1 MAHENKDLFITIPYL
16 FGAKEGCTELAIRNI
31 RAIHNT
37 YGYSIFAINCP
48 PTAYRAYGFP
58 SLADYEDYARAF
70 LTVKEA
76 LEPEGILLGWWWGT
90 TLKTGHDDRYPPMVR
105 ADGSTTPMASDPF
118 DDDYREAVAKRV
130 ARFAAI
136 AHPAFIFTE
145 DDYSVFA
152 ATGGGCFCEKHL
164 AEFSRRTGHRYTRDE
179 LNAALKG
186 TTPEAYALTRQW
198 MELNRDTL
206 VLLAEAIRTE
216 LDKETPE
223 IPMGLMQ
230 TGHADREGAMTEAVC
245 RALAG
250 ANHRPF
256 CRCFGVDYGGM
267 RNDEISAHAFHALY
281 DREHL
286 PEDFVF
292 IHESDP
298 FPQSRF
304 FTAGKQMLSLMSL
317 VYSYGYDGS
326 TYNITKL
333 SSESTVGEDTYGTVN
348 REALPRLSALHKAI
362 ADCRLAGV
370 HLPYDRFY
378 NSTKNLLPTENPLW
392 HQFVS
397 FTGIPYTTRESS
409 VYMMDERDA
418 KFRTDEELKEIL
430 VGGVIMDGE
439 TARLLSERG
448 FGEDLGI
455 RVGGAVTDEGMF
467 RFDLGGT
474 EQLTEAAALLSEDR
488 VMTTAHMWAPR
499 GNGVQYRL
507 EPTDSACEVL
517 TETVDYLGNKHG
529 AAMTRYI
536 NTRGGRIVVMG
547 QTLAG
552 NYSQSLFNYVRAELI
567 KNLIAW
573 CGGDLLTTDH
583 TAKVDLTVNVPT
595 GEADF
600 NGIATLI
607 NFGED
612 GYDSILFRLPQGWE
626 TGTVERLDEN
636 GVWQPVKAEL
646 KPGRAEVF
654 TPLAP
659 LTPTFLRFR
668 K

>member
-16 FGAKEGCTELAIRNI
+16 FRKKTGNVEDAIAALRDMHK
-31 RAIHNT
+31 R
-37 YGYSIFAINCP
+37 YGYTIFILACP
-48 PTAYRAYGFP
+48 STGNRAYGFP
-58 SLADYEDYARAF
+58 SLADYEAYAREF
-70 LTVKEA
+70 LAVKEA
-76 LEPEGILLGWWWGT
+76 VEPEGIRLGWWWAT
-90 TLKTGHDDRYPPMVR
+90 NLKTGRDDRYPPMIR
-105 ADGSTTPMASDPF
+105 SDGSETPVSSDPF
-118 DDDYREAVAKRV
+118 DDGYRDAVAKRV

-145 DDYSVFA
+145 DDYSIFA

-164 AEFSRRTGHRYTRDE
+164 AEFSRRMGHTYTRDE

-186 TTPEAYALTRQW
+186 TSPEAYEITRKW

-206 VLLAEAIRTE
+206 VLLAEAIRAE

-250 ANHRPF
+250 PRHRPF
-256 CRCFGVDYGGM
+256 CRHFGVDYGGM
-267 RNDEISAHAFHALY
+267 RNDEISAHVFHALY

-317 VYSYGYDGS
+317 VYSYGFDGS
-326 TYNITKL
+326 TYNITTL
-333 SSESTVGEDTYGTVN
+333 SSDSVIGEDTYGSVN
-348 REALPRLSALHKAI
+348 SAALPRLSALHKSI

-378 NSTKNLLPTENPLW
+378 NSTKNLLKTENPLW

-397 FTGIPYTTRESS
+397 FTGIPYTTRDAA

-418 KFRTDEELKEIL
+418 KFRTDEELKKIL
-430 VGGVIMDGE
+430 SGGVILDGE
-439 TARLLSERG
+439 TARLLCERG
-448 FGEDLGI
+448 FSADLGI
-455 RVGGAVTDEGMF
+455 TVGESLTEDGMF
-467 RFDLGGT
+467 RFDLAAT
-474 EQLTEAAALLSEDR
+474 EVLTESCKDGNGR
-488 VMTTAHMWAPR
+488 CMPTAHLWAPR

-507 EPTDSACEVL
+507 EPTDPSCEVL

-529 AAMTRYI
+529 AAMTRYK
-536 NTRGGRIVVMG
+536 NDRGGRIVVMG

-552 NYSQSLFNYVRAELI
+552 NYSQSLFNYVRAKLI

-573 CGGDLLTTDH
+573 CGGDLLTTVD

-595 GEADF
+595 GDADF
-600 NGIATLI
+600 HGIATLI

-612 GYDSILFRLPQGWE
+612 GYDSIAFRLPAGWE
-626 TGTVERLDEN
+626 NGKVEQLNEQGQWVAAD
-636 GVWQPVKAEL
+636 ASL
-646 KPGRAEVF
+646 KPGRAEVAI
-654 TPLAP
+654 PLAP
-659 LTPTFLRFR
+659 LTPTFLRFA